1 MEKINDKTCHTKLKD
16 GISVVAILEPG
27 CQSSEA
33 MKTTIL
39 KAKDEYPSVKF
50 FEGEGCENCDF
61 VIENMITAVPS
72 MVVFKDGKV
81 AEKVQ
86 GHHSEK
92 TIFSAIEKVMNS

>member
-1 MEKINDKTCHTKLKD
+1 MEKINNDTCHTKLKE

-33 MKTTIL
+33 MLMTLL
-39 KAKDEYPSVKF
+39 KAKDEYADIKF

-61 VIENMITAVPS
+61 VVENMITAIPS

-81 AEKVQ
+81 IDKVQ
-86 GHHSEK
+86 GHHTEK
-92 TIFSAIEKVMNS
+92 TIFSAIEKALKS